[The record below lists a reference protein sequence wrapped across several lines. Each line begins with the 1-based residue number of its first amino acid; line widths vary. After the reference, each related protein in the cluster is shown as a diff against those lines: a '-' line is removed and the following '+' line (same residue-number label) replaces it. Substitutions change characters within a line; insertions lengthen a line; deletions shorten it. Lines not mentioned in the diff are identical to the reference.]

1 MKVLKALTCKQS
13 RESHFKISACDFVVM
28 PLISKQKNHKP
39 TVTVSHVDPHSIVNL
54 SSPAVRQSLMLLLRA

>member
-13 RESHFKISACDFVVM
+13 RESHFKISACHFVVM
-28 PLISKQKNHKP
+28 PLISKQKSHKP